1 MTTPKIT
8 YAHLLTEPN
17 PKHVE
22 SLIKFFESGCQQ
34 RGTGGFGVE
43 IEHLPVHNSDDTAVT
58 YYESNGIEAL
68 LNRIRPYYDEN
79 KEYWENGRL
88 VGLARDGISVSLEPG
103 GQLETSI
110 GILHKP
116 EELATLYG
124 AFRREVDPILEEL
137 GFRLVNYGYQ
147 PKSSYADIPVNP
159 KDRYK
164 AMTAYLGRVGQFG
177 PCMMRCSASTQVSI
191 DYVSEQDAIAKL
203 RLGTVIGPILAWF
216 FRNTPYFEGG
226 ENPYPLLRQ
235 RMWDY
240 LDFQRTN
247 VIPGLFDPRF
257 GWEDYAVDVL
267 STPMMFADLT
277 HTPEAL
283 AVPGTDLHH
292 PAFYENAN
300 DVYPDRELNAYEI
313 NHVISTHFNDVRLK
327 NFIEFRHWDSL
338 PVARAERLLKSSARC
353 STIRRISTD
362 WKATSTASARRT
374 CSRPRRICRRVDDK
388 PPHTAT
394 RWNSGRSFSALRVCS
409 PTNRATRSIRT
420 SSRRDR
426 PRARPMVRCSI
437 WLPRGRNVSAN
448 RPKSA
453 NAKSSRRRAS

>member
-216 FRNTPYFEGG
+216 FRNTPYFEGR

-292 PAFYENAN
+292 PRLRERERRVPGPRAQRVRDQPCDLHALQRRAFE
-300 DVYPDRELNAYEI
+300 ELHRIPPLGFAAGG
-313 NHVISTHFNDVRLK
+313 
-327 NFIEFRHWDSL
+327 
-338 PVARAERLLKSSARC
+338 ARERLTEIIGSLFY
-353 STIRRISTD
+353 D
-362 WKATSTASARRT
+362 
-374 CSRPRRICRRVDDK
+374 
-388 PPHTAT
+388 
-394 RWNSGRSFSALRVCS
+394 
-409 PTNRATRSIRT
+409 PTNLDRLESYFDGIREE
-420 SSRRDR
+420 DVFE
-426 PRARPMVRCSI
+426 AKAN
-437 WLPRGRNVSAN
+437 LQARGRQASPYGNSLEFWQEFLGLEGVLADEPGD
-448 RPKSA
+448 PKHPDVFQA
-453 NAKSSRRRAS
+453 

>member
-216 FRNTPYFEGG
+216 FRNTPYFEGR

-338 PVARAERLLKSSARC
+338 PVARAERLTEIIGSLFY
-353 STIRRISTD
+353 D
-362 WKATSTASARRT
+362 
-374 CSRPRRICRRVDDK
+374 
-388 PPHTAT
+388 
-394 RWNSGRSFSALRVCS
+394 
-409 PTNRATRSIRT
+409 PTNLERLESYFDGIREE
-420 SSRRDR
+420 DVFEAKANLQ
-426 PRARPMVRCSI
+426 ARGSQAIPYGNSLEFWQEFLSLEGV
-437 WLPRGRNVSAN
+437 LADEPGD
-448 RPKSA
+448 PKHPDVFQA
-453 NAKSSRRRAS
+453 

>member
-1 MTTPKIT
+1 MV
-8 YAHLLTEPN
+8 TEGKKRVRKSPEERKREIIAAAGKLIGEKGYYGTSLKDIADAIGMSQ
-17 PKHVE
+17 PGLRTDDFSKPLGAGHRQRIPVAEFDEVLQTHVVE
-22 SLIKFFESGCQQ
+22 VRGDHMVDLVRVELAVRIHVVRVLVERRMVQIGSGHRQ
-34 RGTGGFGVE
+34 R
-43 IEHLPVHNSDDTAVT
+43 
-58 YYESNGIEAL
+58 
-68 LNRIRPYYDEN
+68 
-79 KEYWENGRL
+79 
-88 VGLARDGISVSLEPG
+88 PG

-191 DYVSEQDAIAKL
+191 DYVSEQDAISKL
-203 RLGTVIGPILAWF
+203 RLGTVVGPILAWF
-216 FRNTPYFEGG
+216 FRNTPYFEGQ

-240 LDFQRTN
+240 LDLQRTN

-283 AVPGTDLHH
+283 ETPGTDLHH

-338 PVARAERLLKSSARC
+338 PVARAERLTEIIGSLFY
-353 STIRRISTD
+353 D
-362 WKATSTASARRT
+362 
-374 CSRPRRICRRVDDK
+374 
-388 PPHTAT
+388 
-394 RWNSGRSFSALRVCS
+394 
-409 PTNRATRSIRT
+409 PTNRERLESYFDGIREE
-420 SSRRDR
+420 DVFEAKANLQ
-426 PRARPMVRCSI
+426 ARGYQAAPYGNSLEFWQEFLGLEGV
-437 WLPRGRNVSAN
+437 LADEPGD
-448 RPKSA
+448 PKHPDVFQ
-453 NAKSSRRRAS
+453 K

>member
-191 DYVSEQDAIAKL
+191 DYVS
-203 RLGTVIGPILAWF
+203 
-216 FRNTPYFEGG
+216 
-226 ENPYPLLRQ
+226 
-235 RMWDY
+235 
-240 LDFQRTN
+240 
-247 VIPGLFDPRF
+247 
-257 GWEDYAVDVL
+257 
-267 STPMMFADLT
+267 
-277 HTPEAL
+277 
-283 AVPGTDLHH
+283 
-292 PAFYENAN
+292 
-300 DVYPDRELNAYEI
+300 
-313 NHVISTHFNDVRLK
+313 
-327 NFIEFRHWDSL
+327 
-338 PVARAERLLKSSARC
+338 
-353 STIRRISTD
+353 
-362 WKATSTASARRT
+362 
-374 CSRPRRICRRVDDK
+374 
-388 PPHTAT
+388 
-394 RWNSGRSFSALRVCS
+394 
-409 PTNRATRSIRT
+409 NRTRS
-420 SSRRDR
+420 
-426 PRARPMVRCSI
+426 PNCGWAR
-437 WLPRGRNVSAN
+437 
-448 RPKSA
+448 
-453 NAKSSRRRAS
+453 

>member
-1 MTTPKIT
+1 MSFDRIANMTTPRIS

-22 SLIKFFESGCQQ
+22 SLVKFFESGCQE

-43 IEHLPVHNSDDTAVT
+43 IEHLPVHNSDDTAVN
-58 YYESNGIEAL
+58 YYEENGTEAL
-68 LNRIRPYYDEN
+68 LNRIRPYYDES

-88 VGLARDGISVSLEPG
+88 VGLGREGISVSLEPG
-103 GQLETSI
+103 GQLECSL
-110 GILHKP
+110 GILRKP
-116 EELATLYG
+116 EDLCTIYG
-124 AFRREVDPILEEL
+124 AFRREVDPVLDDL

-147 PKSSYADIPVNP
+147 PKSGYADIPVNP

-191 DYVSEQDAIAKL
+191 DYVSEQDAISKL
-203 RLGTVIGPILAWF
+203 RLGTVVGPILAWF
-216 FRNTPYFEGG
+216 FRNTPYFEGQ

-240 LDFQRTN
+240 LDLQRTN

-283 AVPGTDLHH
+283 ETPGTDLHH

-338 PVARAERLLKSSARC
+338 PVARAERLTDRC
-353 STIRRISTD
+353 SMIRRTVSVSNRISM
-362 WKATSTASARRT
+362 ASARRM
-374 CSRPRRICRRVDDK
+374 CSRRRRTCRRAAIRQLR
-388 PPHTAT
+388 TAI
-394 RWNSGRSFSALRVCS
+394 RWNSGRSSSGSRVSS
-409 PTNRATRSIRT
+409 PTNRVIRNTLTCSRSKTAFRIFLVGRG
-420 SSRRDR
+420 
-426 PRARPMVRCSI
+426 
-437 WLPRGRNVSAN
+437 WLNVIS
-448 RPKSA
+448 KWF
-453 NAKSSRRRAS
+453 

>member
-1 MTTPKIT
+1 MSFDRIANMTTPRIS

-22 SLIKFFESGCQQ
+22 SLVKFFESGCQE

-43 IEHLPVHNSDDTAVT
+43 IEHLPVHNSDDTAVN
-58 YYESNGIEAL
+58 YYEENGIEAL
-68 LNRIRPYYDEN
+68 LNRIRPYYDES

-88 VGLARDGISVSLEPG
+88 VGLGREGISVSLEPG
-103 GQLETSI
+103 GQLECSL

-116 EELATLYG
+116 EDLCTIYG
-124 AFRREVDPILEEL
+124 AFRREVDPVLDDL

-147 PKSSYADIPVNP
+147 PKSGYADIPVNP

-177 PCMMRCSASTQVSI
+177 PCMMRCSASTQISI
-191 DYVSEQDAIAKL
+191 DYVSEQDAISKL
-203 RLGTVIGPILAWF
+203 RLGTVVGPILAWF
-216 FRNTPYFEGG
+216 FRNTPYFEGQ

-240 LDFQRTN
+240 LDLQRTN

-283 AVPGTDLHH
+283 ETPGTDLHH

-338 PVARAERLLKSSARC
+338 PVARAERLTEIIGSLFY
-353 STIRRISTD
+353 D
-362 WKATSTASARRT
+362 
-374 CSRPRRICRRVDDK
+374 
-388 PPHTAT
+388 
-394 RWNSGRSFSALRVCS
+394 
-409 PTNRATRSIRT
+409 PTNRERLESYFDGIREE
-420 SSRRDR
+420 DVFEAKANLQ
-426 PRARPMVRCSI
+426 ARGHQAAPYGNSLEFWQEFLGLEGV
-437 WLPRGRNVSAN
+437 LADEPGD
-448 RPKSA
+448 PKHPDMFQ
-453 NAKSSRRRAS
+453 K

>member
-1 MTTPKIT
+1 MWKALSP
-8 YAHLLTEPN
+8 
-17 PKHVE
+17 
-22 SLIKFFESGCQQ
+22 FESGCQQ
-34 RGTGGFGVE
+34 RGTGGFGE

-79 KEYWENGRL
+79 KEYWENGRRPDSPRRHL
-88 VGLARDGISVSLEPG
+88 RIFGTGRTV
-103 GQLETSI
+103 ETSI

-137 GFRLVNYGYQ
+137 GFRTRQLWLPTEIQLRRHSRQSEGPIQ
-147 PKSSYADIPVNP
+147 GD
-159 KDRYK
+159 DRLPGTCRTVRSVHD
-164 AMTAYLGRVGQFG
+164 ALLRFDTGQHRLRFGTGR
-177 PCMMRCSASTQVSI
+177 
-191 DYVSEQDAIAKL
+191 DIAKL
-203 RLGTVIGPILAWF
+203 RLGTAIGPILAWF
-216 FRNTPYFEGG
+216 FRNTPYFEGRRTS
-226 ENPYPLLRQ
+226 YPLLRQ

-277 HTPEAL
+277 HTPEVL

-313 NHVISTHFNDVRLK
+313 NHAISTHFNDVRLK
-327 NFIEFRHWDSL
+327 NPSSNSATGICWHGWPAPSG
-338 PVARAERLLKSSARC
+338 LLKSSARC
-353 STIRRISTD
+353 STIRRILDRLESYFRRHPRGGRVRGQGESAGAWT
-362 WKATSTASARRT
+362 TSLPIRQFVGILAGVPGTRRRARRT
-374 CSRPRRICRRVDDK
+374 
-388 PPHTAT
+388 
-394 RWNSGRSFSALRVCS
+394 
-409 PTNRATRSIRT
+409 NRAIRSIRT
-420 SSRRDR
+420 SSRLTGRG
-426 PRARPMVRCSI
+426 PVR
-437 WLPRGRNVSAN
+437 WYAVPYGYRGRVLMFSW
-448 RPKSA
+448 
-453 NAKSSRRRAS
+453 

>member
-124 AFRREVDPILEEL
+124 AFRREVDPHPRRTWFPTRQLWLPTEIQLRRHSRQSE
-137 GFRLVNYGYQ
+137 GPIQGDDRLPGTCRTVR
-147 PKSSYADIPVNP
+147 SVHDALLRFD
-159 KDRYK
+159 
-164 AMTAYLGRVGQFG
+164 TGQHRLRF
-177 PCMMRCSASTQVSI
+177 
-191 DYVSEQDAIAKL
+191 EQDAIAKL

-277 HTPEAL
+277 HTPEVL

-338 PVARAERLLKSSARC
+338 PVARAERLTEIIGSLFY
-353 STIRRISTD
+353 D
-362 WKATSTASARRT
+362 
-374 CSRPRRICRRVDDK
+374 
-388 PPHTAT
+388 
-394 RWNSGRSFSALRVCS
+394 
-409 PTNRATRSIRT
+409 PTNLDRLESYFDGIREE
-420 SSRRDR
+420 DVFEAKANLQ
-426 PRARPMVRCSI
+426 ARGSQAIPYGNSLEFWQEFLGLEGV
-437 WLPRGRNVSAN
+437 LADEPGD
-448 RPKSA
+448 PKHPDVFQA
-453 NAKSSRRRAS
+453 

>member
-1 MTTPKIT
+1 M
-8 YAHLLTEPN
+8 
-17 PKHVE
+17 
-22 SLIKFFESGCQQ
+22 
-34 RGTGGFGVE
+34 
-43 IEHLPVHNSDDTAVT
+43 HNSDDTAVN
-58 YYESNGIEAL
+58 YYEENGIEAL
-68 LNRIRPYYDEN
+68 LNRIRPYYDES

-88 VGLARDGISVSLEPG
+88 VGLGREGISVSLEPG
-103 GQLETSI
+103 GQLECSL

-116 EELATLYG
+116 EDLCTIYG
-124 AFRREVDPILEEL
+124 AFRREVDPVLDDL

-147 PKSSYADIPVNP
+147 PKSGYADIPVNP

-191 DYVSEQDAIAKL
+191 DYVSEQDAISKL
-203 RLGTVIGPILAWF
+203 RLGTVVGPILAWF
-216 FRNTPYFEGG
+216 FRNTPYFEGQ

-240 LDFQRTN
+240 LDLQRTN

-283 AVPGTDLHH
+283 ETPGTDLHH

-338 PVARAERLLKSSARC
+338 PVARAERLTEIIGSLFYDPTNRERLESYFDGIREEDVFEAKANLQARAA
-353 STIRRISTD
+353 IRQLR
-362 WKATSTASARRT
+362 TA
-374 CSRPRRICRRVDDK
+374 I
-388 PPHTAT
+388 
-394 RWNSGRSFSALRVCS
+394 RWNSGRSSSGSRASS
-409 PTNRATRSIRT
+409 PTNRVIRNALTCSRSKTAFRIFL
-420 SSRRDR
+420 
-426 PRARPMVRCSI
+426 VG
-437 WLPRGRNVSAN
+437 RG
-448 RPKSA
+448 
-453 NAKSSRRRAS
+453 